1 MNTQRAPKTTA
12 LLAGSALLALTL
24 AGCQAASSGLTE
36 EEFVAEVAETE
47 ESIEEMSPQ
56 EGELNDMSSTDIALP
71 DWTEAAP
78 SEGSDAFL
86 AWEALMGPEG
96 EYAALASYQAVID
109 EFGDVEPYA
118 TIMEAEARHA
128 DALLRQLERMGV
140 EVPENPYLGLLEAPT
155 DLTTAAEAWAVGEIA
170 NVELY
175 DELIAQAS
183 DENLI
188 RVFENLRRASLEEHL
203 PAFEAAAENGGTLS
217 AGAMTGLPM
226 MHKDSRGGNGNGG
239 AKAGEGQMRQR
250 GQHQESRL

>member
-12 LLAGSALLALTL
+12 LLAGSALLALTIP
-24 AGCQAASSGLTE
+24 GCQAASSGLTE

-109 EFGDVEPYA
+109 EFCDVEPYA

-226 MHKDSRGGNGNGG
+226 MHKDSRGGNSNGG

>member
-12 LLAGSALLALTL
+12 LLAGSALLALTIP
-24 AGCQAASSGLTE
+24 GCQAASSGLTE

-128 DALLRQLERMGV
+128 DSLLRQLERLGV
-140 EVPENPYLGLLEAPT
+140 EAPENPYLGLLEAPT

>member
-47 ESIEEMSPQ
+47 ESIEEMPPQ

-86 AWEALMGPEG
+86 AWGALMGPEG

-226 MHKDSRGGNGNGG
+226 MHKDSRGGNGDGG

>member
-12 LLAGSALLALTL
+12 LLAGSALLALTIP
-24 AGCQAASSGLTE
+24 GCQAASSGLTE

-188 RVFENLRRASLEEHL
+188 RVFKNLRGASLEEHL

-239 AKAGEGQMRQR
+239 AKAGDGQMRQR